1 MPKKTGSKPPLWQEL
16 LGSLGW
22 QVFWDRSILPGKTWD
37 EVIEEAIE
45 AAACMLVLWSR
56 NSVASEWV
64 RVEAGEGF
72 DRKILIP
79 VLIEEAKI
87 PLQFK
92 RRQAASLVDWR
103 EDPSHSGFKQLAQAV
118 ADIMRRLRRRKSG
131 KRQSNL
137 KWRIKLNRQR

>member
-1 MPKKTGSKPPLWQEL
+1 MAHIFISYAKEDREQAAAVARALE
-16 LGSLGW
+16 SLGW

-45 AAACMLVLWSR
+45 AAGCMLVLWSR

-87 PLQFK
+87 PLQF
-92 RRQAASLVDWR
+92 
-103 EDPSHSGFKQLAQAV
+103 
-118 ADIMRRLRRRKSG
+118 
-131 KRQSNL
+131 
-137 KWRIKLNRQR
+137 